1 MDIRST
7 KRQKREDGAD
17 VVAAAARAMEMGVGS
32 QSTAASGFIPSD
44 TFRGAKSGYFFSRG
58 PAGQGYYPD
67 PHSKKP
73 REDRSAVRAKKPE
86 ATAPSEPLDA
96 AKLLEHAEKEH
107 AAEADAQIEVLD
119 VRGLKKIVLAFERKL
134 KDNLEARMKYA
145 ENPDRF
151 LDSEVELDE
160 EIKKMHALATA
171 PHLYPE
177 LVKLKSVPSILGML
191 SHDNTD
197 IAVDTVAV
205 LNELT
210 DGDVIEE
217 CKEEAQALV
226 DELLENNALEL
237 LVQNLARLDESV
249 PEEAQGVFNTLGVV
263 ENMMEVKPEVGELA
277 LGRTKLLKWL
287 LHRVRAKEFDTN
299 KFYASEILSILMQG
313 SESNQK
319 KLGGMNGVDALLQA
333 AAMYKGKEPQME
345 DEAEM
350 VENVFDALC
359 WAVMPPENKQRF
371 VQAEG
376 VELMILIIKNKKF
389 CRLSA
394 IKALDF
400 ALTRCPAGCER
411 FVEVLGLKVLFGTF
425 MGKAK
430 QIAGGRR
437 KMTAEELEEEE
448 QRAVSI
454 LASVFLGLS
463 RGSKRDRVGAK
474 FVESEFEKVDRLVE
488 LFIKYRKQ
496 VTEAEKTYRQE
507 LEEDEEE
514 EDEEE
519 LLSTRMDA
527 GLFTLQLVALIA
539 GNIWSFGHDGIRNRM
554 RMLLRQN
561 DLSLHLLRDV
571 LQEHHD
577 SIGDG
582 DGVEERD
589 RRRKRIAKLLMTM
602 YEDGEQPTG
611 DVLPSMG
618 EAEPEDAAAAPTED
632 PAEPE
637 DERIPAADS

>member
-17 VVAAAARAMEMGVGS
+17 VVAAAARAMEMG
-32 QSTAASGFIPSD
+32 
-44 TFRGAKSGYFFSRG
+44 
-58 PAGQGYYPD
+58 
-67 PHSKKP
+67 
-73 REDRSAVRAKKPE
+73 AKKPE

-237 LVQNLARLDESV
+237 LSV

-561 DLSLHLLRDV
+561 DLSLHL
-571 LQEHHD
+571 EHHD

-637 DERIPAADS
+637 VAATPFT